1 VSCRVFGRV
10 EQWLCSKIP
19 RIVGK
24 FAELIKQRTL
34 DSFTGQ
40 GGLACILSPS
50 RWSCLSVLSH
60 ERSRWLSSLP
70 SELRW
75 LSKQIRPL
83 LHWHVASF
91 LCITAGSLLALLT
104 PLVLKWLIDQIIPQE
119 KIGLLLLAVGLIFLG
134 YQGRMALTSVGNF
147 LMLTAS
153 QKMGL
158 ALRVSLLR
166 HLDTLSADYYENTTV
181 GSVMYPLKEPI
192 EEVSYFGSDLLPAIL
207 RMLLTTSFT
216 FATMF
221 LLSRVLTLAVVPLV
235 PVFLITRQHFRSRLA
250 VNADMVQED
259 RLAWNSFLEEHISS
273 VIPIQLLGQEKRQ
286 ERRAFRFLARSVR
299 SQQKLFTTGV
309 RFTVCSSL
317 AVVLAMC
324 AVIGYGGESV
334 LAGRLSVGSLV
345 AFYGF
350 VTQLF
355 EPLSGA
361 SDLYARAQ
369 KTFAS
374 IRQVQ
379 SAFALCPSVATAPSA
394 IHLSQHHRPQIEFDA
409 VEFGYQRQKDML
421 HISVL
426 RIMAG
431 EHVAMAGENGA
442 GKSTLAKLIAR
453 LYDPIRG
460 SIRIGGEDIRNIQ
473 LESLR
478 RYVCYL
484 PRDPVLFD
492 GTLISNLRFAKPVA
506 TEQELR
512 EVIRSVGLSS
522 FVATLPDGLRQRVG
536 PGGCQ
541 LSGGERQR
549 LAIARALLQ
558 QPQVLILDEAT
569 CCLDP
574 SAEEFVLHNI
584 RRKLSASTLIV
595 VSHRLTT
602 FATFTRVLT
611 LSSGGIIR
619 DGGPESFMLS
629 QATHYPP
636 VSQAST

>member
-1 VSCRVFGRV
+1 M
-10 EQWLCSKIP
+10 
-19 RIVGK
+19 
-24 FAELIKQRTL
+24 
-34 DSFTGQ
+34 
-40 GGLACILSPS
+40 
-50 RWSCLSVLSH
+50 
-60 ERSRWLSSLP
+60 
-70 SELRW
+70 
-75 LSKQIRPL
+75 
-83 LHWHVASF
+83 ASF

-104 PLVLKWLIDQIIPQE
+104 PLALKWLIDQIIPQ
-119 KIGLLLLAVGLIFLG
+119 KQMGLLLLAIGVIFLG
-134 YQGRMALTSVGNF
+134 YQGRMALTSVGSY
-147 LMLTAS
+147 LMLTAA
-153 QKMGL
+153 QKLGL
-158 ALRVSLLR
+158 TLRVGLLR
-166 HLDTLSADYYENTTV
+166 HLDTLSADYYENTPV

-216 FATMF
+216 LATMF
-221 LLSRVLTLAVVPLV
+221 YLSPVLTLAVVPLV

-250 VNADMVQED
+250 ANADAVQGD
-259 RLAWNSFLEEHISS
+259 RLVWNSFLEEHISS

-309 RFTVCSSL
+309 RFTVWSSL
-317 AVVLAMC
+317 AVVVAMC

-355 EPLSGA
+355 EPLNSA
-361 SDLYARAQ
+361 ADLYARAQ

-374 IRQVQ
+374 VRQVQ
-379 SAFALCPSVATAPSA
+379 SALALCPSVANATSA
-394 IHLSQHHRPQIEFDA
+394 VHLSKHHRQIEFAA
-409 VEFGYQRQKDML
+409 VEFGYQRQQDML
-421 HISVL
+421 LHIPAL
-426 RIMAG
+426 RILAG

-453 LYDPIRG
+453 LYDPVRGTIRL
-460 SIRIGGEDIRNIQ
+460 GGKDIRNIQ

-478 RYVCYL
+478 RHVCYL

-492 GTLISNLRFAKPVA
+492 GTLMSNLLFVQPAARD
-506 TEQELR
+506 QELR
-512 EVIRSVGLSS
+512 EVIQSVGLSA
-522 FVATLPDGLRQRVG
+522 FVATLPNGLRQRIG

-574 SAEEFVLHNI
+574 GAEALVLHNI

-595 VSHRLTT
+595 VSHRVTT
-602 FATFTRVLT
+602 FSTFARVLI
-611 LSSGGIIR
+611 LSSGRIVR
-619 DGGPESFMLS
+619 DGGPDSFSLP
-629 QATHYPP
+629 QATYSPP
-636 VSQAST
+636 PPPISQVSI

>member
-1 VSCRVFGRV
+1 V
-10 EQWLCSKIP
+10 EL
-19 RIVGK
+19 
-24 FAELIKQRTL
+24 
-34 DSFTGQ
+34 
-40 GGLACILSPS
+40 
-50 RWSCLSVLSH
+50 LSVLSH
-60 ERSRWLSSLP
+60 ERRRWSSWLP

-75 LSKQIRPL
+75 LSRQIRPL
-83 LHWHVASF
+83 LPWHVASF

-104 PLVLKWLIDQIIPQE
+104 PLVLKWLIDQIIPQ
-119 KIGLLLLAVGLIFLG
+119 KRMGLLLLAVGLIFLG

-158 ALRVSLLR
+158 TLRVSLLR
-166 HLDTLSADYYENTTV
+166 HLDTLSADYYEKTPV
-181 GSVMYPLKEPI
+181 GSVMYPIREPI
-192 EEVSYFGSDLLPAIL
+192 EEVAYFGSDLLPAIL

-216 FATMF
+216 LATMF
-221 LLSRVLTLAVVPLV
+221 VLSPLLTLSVVPLV
-235 PVFLITRQHFRSRLA
+235 PVFLITRQHFRKRLA
-250 VNADMVQED
+250 ANADTVQSD

-299 SQQKLFTTGV
+299 SQQRLFTTGV

-334 LAGRLSVGSLV
+334 FAGRLSVGTLV

-361 SDLYARAQ
+361 ADLYARAQ

-379 SAFALCPSVATAPSA
+379 FALALCPSVANTPSA
-394 IHLSQHHRPQIEFDA
+394 VHLSKHLRAQIEFAD
-409 VEFGYQRQKDML
+409 VVFGYERQKDML
-421 HISVL
+421 HIPVL
-426 RIMAG
+426 RILAG
-431 EHVAMAGENGA
+431 EHVAVAGENGA

-453 LYDPIRG
+453 LYDPVRG
-460 SIRIGGEDIRNIQ
+460 SIRLGGEDIRNIQ

-478 RYVCYL
+478 RHVCYL

-492 GTLISNLRFAKPVA
+492 RTLISNLRFVQPAA
-506 TEQELR
+506 SEHELR
-512 EVIRSVGLSS
+512 EVIQSVGLSA
-522 FVATLPDGLRQRVG
+522 FVSTLPDGLRQRIG

-558 QPQVLILDEAT
+558 QPRVLILDEAT

-574 SAEEFVLHNI
+574 SAEALVLHDI
-584 RRKLSASTLIV
+584 QHKLSTSTLIV

-602 FATFTRVLT
+602 FSTFARVLT
-611 LSSGGIIR
+611 LSSGRILR
-619 DGGPESFMLS
+619 DGTPDAVIFSP
-629 QATHYPP
+629 TTTPID
-636 VSQAST
+636 VSSLFSPS

>member
-1 VSCRVFGRV
+1 MIERRTPSSFSGQAEPHLHTLVFKV
-10 EQWLCSKIP
+10 EL
-19 RIVGK
+19 
-24 FAELIKQRTL
+24 
-34 DSFTGQ
+34 
-40 GGLACILSPS
+40 
-50 RWSCLSVLSH
+50 LSVLSH
-60 ERSRWLSSLP
+60 ERSRRSCWLP

-83 LHWHVASF
+83 LHRHVASF

-104 PLVLKWLIDQIIPQE
+104 PLVLKWLIDQIIPQK
-119 KIGLLLLAVGLIFLG
+119 KIGPLLLAIGLIFLS

-158 ALRVSLLR
+158 SLRVSLLR
-166 HLDTLSADYYENTTV
+166 RLDTLSADYYENTPV
-181 GSVMYPLKEPI
+181 GSVTYPLKEPI
-192 EEVSYFGSDLLPAIL
+192 EEVAYFGSDLLPAIL
-207 RMLLTTSFT
+207 RMLLTTGFT
-216 FATMF
+216 LATMF
-221 LLSRVLTLAVVPLV
+221 MLSPVLTLAVVPLV
-235 PVFLITRQHFRSRLA
+235 PVFLIARQHFRRRLA
-250 VNADMVQED
+250 ADADTVQSD
-259 RLAWNSFLEEHISS
+259 RLAWNGFLEEHISS
-273 VIPIQLLGQEKRQ
+273 VVPIQLLGQEKRQ

-299 SQQKLFTTGV
+299 SQQQLFRTGV
-309 RFTVCSSL
+309 RFTVYSSL

-334 LAGRLSVGSLV
+334 LAGRLSIGSLV

-361 SDLYARAQ
+361 ADLYARAQ

-379 SAFALCPSVATAPSA
+379 SALALCPSVANAPSG
-394 IHLSQHHRPQIEFDA
+394 IYLSKHHRPQLEFAA
-409 VEFGYQRQKDML
+409 VEFGYQRQQATL
-421 HISVL
+421 HIPAL
-426 RIMAG
+426 RILAG

-453 LYDPIRG
+453 LYDPVRG
-460 SIRIGGEDIRNIQ
+460 SIRLGGEDIRNIQ

-478 RYVCYL
+478 RHVCYL

-492 GTLISNLRFAKPVA
+492 GTLTSNLRFAQPA
-506 TEQELR
+506 ASDHELG
-512 EVIRSVGLSS
+512 EVIQSVGLSS
-522 FVATLPDGLRQRVG
+522 FVEKLPDGLRQRIG

-558 QPQVLILDEAT
+558 QPRVMILDEAT
-569 CCLDP
+569 SCLDP
-574 SAEEFVLHNI
+574 GAEELVLHNI
-584 RRKLSASTLIV
+584 RRKLSGSTLIV

-602 FATFTRVLT
+602 FSTFARVLT
-611 LSSGGIIR
+611 LSSGRIVR
-619 DGGPESFMLS
+619 DGGPDSFLLA
-629 QATHYPP
+629 QVNYGPP
-636 VSQAST
+636 PISQAST

>member
-1 VSCRVFGRV
+1 M
-10 EQWLCSKIP
+10 P
-19 RIVGK
+19 RIVAK
-24 FAELIKQRTL
+24 THRIDRTANTLLILWTDRRAPPYSHAKVEWL
-34 DSFTGQ
+34 P
-40 GGLACILSPS
+40 C
-50 RWSCLSVLSH
+50 LSH
-60 ERSRWLSSLP
+60 ERSRWSSWLP
-70 SELRW
+70 NELRW

-83 LHWHVASF
+83 LHWHLASF

-104 PLVLKWLIDQIIPQE
+104 PLVLKWLIDQIIPQ
-119 KIGLLLLAVGLIFLG
+119 KKMGLLLLAVGVIFLG

-147 LMLTAS
+147 LMLSAA

-158 ALRVSLLR
+158 TLRVSLLR
-166 HLDTLSADYYENTTV
+166 HLDTLSADYYENTPV
-181 GSVMYPLKEPI
+181 GGVMYPLKEPI

-207 RMLLTTSFT
+207 RMLLTASFT
-216 FATMF
+216 LATMF
-221 LLSRVLTLAVVPLV
+221 LLSPVLTLAVVPLV

-250 VNADMVQED
+250 ANADAVQGD

-361 SDLYARAQ
+361 ADLYARAQ
-369 KTFAS
+369 KTFAN
-374 IRQVQ
+374 IRQVR
-379 SAFALCPSVATAPSA
+379 SALALCPSVANAPSA
-394 IHLSQHHRPQIEFDA
+394 VYLSKHHQPQIEFAA
-409 VEFGYQRQKDML
+409 VEFGYQRQQDML
-421 HISVL
+421 YIPAL
-426 RIMAG
+426 RILAG

-453 LYDPIRG
+453 LYDPVRG
-460 SIRIGGEDIRNIQ
+460 SIRLGGEDIRNIQ

-478 RYVCYL
+478 RHVCYL

-492 GTLISNLRFAKPVA
+492 GTLISNLRFVRSTA
-506 TEQELR
+506 TDQELR
-512 EVIRSVGLSS
+512 DVIQSVGLSS
-522 FVATLPDGLRQRVG
+522 FVATLPDGFRQRIG

-549 LAIARALLQ
+549 LAIARGLLQ
-558 QPQVLILDEAT
+558 QPRVLILDEAT
-569 CCLDP
+569 SCLDP
-574 SAEEFVLHNI
+574 GAETLVLHNI
-584 RRKLSASTLIV
+584 RRKLSVSTLIV
-595 VSHRLTT
+595 VSHRPTT
-602 FATFTRVLT
+602 FSTFARVLT
-611 LSSGGIIR
+611 LSRGRVIR
-619 DGGPESFMLS
+619 DGGPDSYLLS
-629 QATHYPP
+629 QATYCPP
-636 VSQAST
+636 PISQVST

>member
-1 VSCRVFGRV
+1 
-10 EQWLCSKIP
+10 
-19 RIVGK
+19 
-24 FAELIKQRTL
+24 
-34 DSFTGQ
+34 
-40 GGLACILSPS
+40 
-50 RWSCLSVLSH
+50 LSVLSH
-60 ERSRWLSSLP
+60 ERSRWSSWLP

-83 LHWHVASF
+83 LYWHVASF
-91 LCITAGSLLALLT
+91 LCITVGSLLALLT
-104 PLVLKWLIDQIIPQE
+104 PLVLRWLIDQILPQ
-119 KIGLLLLAVGLIFLG
+119 KKMGLLLLAVGLIFLG

-158 ALRVSLLR
+158 TLRVSLLR
-166 HLDTLSADYYENTTV
+166 HLDTLSADYYENTPV

-216 FATMF
+216 LATMF
-221 LLSRVLTLAVVPLV
+221 LLSPVLTLAVVPLV
-235 PVFLITRQHFRSRLA
+235 PIFLITRQHFRSRLA
-250 VNADMVQED
+250 ANADTVQSD
-259 RLAWNSFLEEHISS
+259 RLAWNGFLEEHISS

-309 RFTVCSSL
+309 WFTVCSSL
-317 AVVLAMC
+317 PVVLAMC

-361 SDLYARAQ
+361 ADLYARAQ

-379 SAFALCPSVATAPSA
+379 SALALCPSLANAPDA
-394 IHLSQHHRPQIEFDA
+394 VHLPKHHRPQIEFAA

-421 HISVL
+421 HIPAL
-426 RIMAG
+426 RILPG

-453 LYDPIRG
+453 LYDPVRG
-460 SIRIGGEDIRNIQ
+460 SIRLGGEDIRNIQ

-478 RYVCYL
+478 RHICYL

-492 GTLISNLRFAKPVA
+492 GTLISNLRFVQMGAS
-506 TEQELR
+506 EHDLG
-512 EVIRSVGLSS
+512 EVIQSVGLSS
-522 FVATLPDGLRQRVG
+522 FVATLPDGLRQRIG

-558 QPQVLILDEAT
+558 QPRVLILDEAT
-569 CCLDP
+569 SCLDP
-574 SAEEFVLHNI
+574 GAEELVLHNI
-584 RRKLSASTLIV
+584 RRKLIASTLIV

-602 FATFTRVLT
+602 FSTFARVLT
-611 LSSGGIIR
+611 LSGGRIIR

-629 QATHYPP
+629 QATHCPP
-636 VSQAST
+636 PASQAST

>member
-1 VSCRVFGRV
+1 
-10 EQWLCSKIP
+10 
-19 RIVGK
+19 
-24 FAELIKQRTL
+24 
-34 DSFTGQ
+34 
-40 GGLACILSPS
+40 
-50 RWSCLSVLSH
+50 
-60 ERSRWLSSLP
+60 
-70 SELRW
+70 
-75 LSKQIRPL
+75 
-83 LHWHVASF
+83 
-91 LCITAGSLLALLT
+91 
-104 PLVLKWLIDQIIPQE
+104 VLKWLIDQIIPQK

-134 YQGRMALTSVGNF
+134 YQGRMALTSLGNF
-147 LMLTAS
+147 LMLTAA
-153 QKMGL
+153 QKIGL
-158 ALRVSLLR
+158 TLRVRLLR
-166 HLDTLSADYYENTTV
+166 HLDTLSAEYYENTPV

-216 FATMF
+216 LATMF
-221 LLSRVLTLAVVPLV
+221 LLSPALTLAVVPLV
-235 PVFLITRQHFRSRLA
+235 PAFLITRQHFRSRLA
-250 VNADMVQED
+250 ANADAVQND
-259 RLAWNSFLEEHISS
+259 RLALNSFLEEHISS

-286 ERRAFRFLARSVR
+286 ERRAFRCLARSVR
-299 SQQKLFTTGV
+299 SQQELFTTGV
-309 RFTVCSSL
+309 RFTVWSSL

-355 EPLSGA
+355 EPLSCA
-361 SDLYARAQ
+361 ADLYARAQ

-379 SAFALCPSVATAPSA
+379 SALALCPSVANSSGAV
-394 IHLSQHHRPQIEFDA
+394 HLSKSHSPQVEFFA

-421 HISVL
+421 HIPVL
-426 RIMAG
+426 RILPG

-460 SIRIGGEDIRNIQ
+460 SIRLGGEDIRNIQ

-478 RYVCYL
+478 RHVCYL
-484 PRDPVLFD
+484 PRDPVLFE
-492 GTLISNLRFAKPVA
+492 GTLIYNLRFVQPGAA
-506 TEQELR
+506 EHELR
-512 EVIRSVGLSS
+512 EVIRNVGLSA
-522 FVATLPDGLRQRVG
+522 FVAALPDGLRQRIG

-558 QPQVLILDEAT
+558 QPRVLILDEAT

-574 SAEEFVLHNI
+574 GAEAFVLQNI
-584 RRKLSASTLIV
+584 RRYLSASTLIV
-595 VSHRLTT
+595 VSHRLP
-602 FATFTRVLT
+602 T
-611 LSSGGIIR
+611 LSSFERVLVLAGGGIVG
-619 DGGPESFMLS
+619 DGGSDSFMLS
-629 QATHYPP
+629 Q
-636 VSQAST
+636 VSHGKPLAPQD

>member
-1 VSCRVFGRV
+1 V
-10 EQWLCSKIP
+10 EL
-19 RIVGK
+19 
-24 FAELIKQRTL
+24 
-34 DSFTGQ
+34 
-40 GGLACILSPS
+40 
-50 RWSCLSVLSH
+50 LSVLSH
-60 ERSRWLSSLP
+60 ERSRWSSWLP

-83 LHWHVASF
+83 LYWHFASF
-91 LCITAGSLLALLT
+91 LCITVGSLLALLT
-104 PLVLKWLIDQIIPQE
+104 PLLLRWLIDQILPQ
-119 KIGLLLLAVGLIFLG
+119 KKMGLLLLAVGLIFLG

-158 ALRVSLLR
+158 TLRVSLLR
-166 HLDTLSADYYENTTV
+166 HLDTLSADYYENTPV
-181 GSVMYPLKEPI
+181 GSVMYRLKEPI
-192 EEVSYFGSDLLPAIL
+192 EEVAYFGSDLLPAIL
-207 RMLLTTSFT
+207 RMFLMTSFT
-216 FATMF
+216 LATMVV
-221 LLSRVLTLAVVPLV
+221 LSPVLTLAVVPLV
-235 PVFLITRQHFRSRLA
+235 PIFLITRQHFRSRLA
-250 VNADMVQED
+250 ANADMVQGD

-309 RFTVCSSL
+309 WFAVCSSL

-324 AVIGYGGESV
+324 EVIGYGGESV

-361 SDLYARAQ
+361 ADLYARAQ

-379 SAFALCPSVATAPSA
+379 SALALCPSVANAPVA
-394 IHLSQHHRPQIEFDA
+394 IRCSQHHRPQIEFAA
-409 VEFGYQRQKDML
+409 VEFEYQRQKDML
-421 HISVL
+421 HIPAL
-426 RIMAG
+426 RILPG

-453 LYDPIRG
+453 LYDPVRG
-460 SIRIGGEDIRNIQ
+460 SIRLGGEDIRNIQ

-478 RYVCYL
+478 RHICYL

-492 GTLISNLRFAKPVA
+492 GTLISNLRFVQMGAS
-506 TEQELR
+506 EHELG
-512 EVIRSVGLSS
+512 EVIQSVGLSS
-522 FVATLPDGLRQRVG
+522 FVATLPDGLRQRIG

-549 LAIARALLQ
+549 LAIARALVQ
-558 QPQVLILDEAT
+558 QPRVLILDEAT
-569 CCLDP
+569 SCLDP

-584 RRKLSASTLIV
+584 RHRLSESTLIV

-602 FATFTRVLT
+602 FATFARILT
-611 LSSGGIIR
+611 LSSGRIIR
-619 DGGPESFMLS
+619 DGGPDSFLLAKANYCQPPIS
-629 QATHYPP
+629 Q
-636 VSQAST
+636 VSI